1 MQAFTSPYVCPYFTC
16 SSPYCLAL
24 RSSAVASSLAMNRPP
39 PSPNQPGISSFT
51 ISSILSRSEES
62 PTKPARSEE
71 TTVAKCS
78 SEGNISSQF
87 VPSYSSHL
95 SIERFHPYHRPL
107 TASAFARTTCG
118 SLQKEGEAIL
128 SVVHHEENKAWN
140 FKQGKPKRIRTIF
153 TPEQLERLE
162 KEFDRQQYM
171 VGAERH
177 YLAASLNLTETQVK
191 VWFQNRRIKW
201 RKQKMDRPNSS

>member
-1 MQAFTSPYVCPYFTC
+1 MKNNKTD
-16 SSPYCLAL
+16 
-24 RSSAVASSLAMNRPP
+24 R
-39 PSPNQPGISSFT
+39 
-51 ISSILSRSEES
+51 
-62 PTKPARSEE
+62 
-71 TTVAKCS
+71 
-78 SEGNISSQF
+78 
-87 VPSYSSHL
+87 SYSVSCF
-95 SIERFHPYHRPL
+95 FHANLRL
-107 TASAFARTTCG
+107 RLCFIIT
-118 SLQKEGEAIL
+118 EGDAIL

-162 KEFDRQQYM
+162 KEFDCQQYM

-201 RKQKMDRPNSS
+201 RKQKMDRPNSN